1 MSDQNLSSSVR
12 TRIQRFSEIDN
23 AYGEHYQFRSRVP
36 FKSFDDRIARKSID
50 ISPIGGYSRRHPN
63 HEATTVYRSLCLRGF
78 VVQGS
83 LDPRN
88 RGLEDVFRVI
98 DDIGW
103 SYTVLHV
110 NPFCPRVV
118 REFISNIPFYE
129 DGALI
134 RGFFYRFSPS
144 VINQLMMKPTVEH
157 SFQWKDVVL
166 NQAITHLTGGQCAG
180 WTGFNLNALLDP
192 FQILYCVCERSWLPG
207 PDSDLMMRKR
217 LRLMYA
223 VTKCKQIDFG
233 QLVYE
238 QVIDMT
244 RVRDLETSLIFPNLI
259 YQLLVLQKEAPLLP
273 GDEDPIGKGIPI
285 YDSGSDGSGPR
296 GRRRLC

>member
-1 MSDQNLSSSVR
+1 MADQNLCSSVR

-110 NPFCPRVV
+110 NLFCPRVV

-134 RGFFYRFSPS
+134 RGF
-144 VINQLMMKPTVEH
+144 V
-157 SFQWKDVVL
+157 
-166 NQAITHLTGGQCAG
+166 
-180 WTGFNLNALLDP
+180 
-192 FQILYCVCERSWLPG
+192 
-207 PDSDLMMRKR
+207 
-217 LRLMYA
+217 
-223 VTKCKQIDFG
+223 
-233 QLVYE
+233 
-238 QVIDMT
+238 
-244 RVRDLETSLIFPNLI
+244 
-259 YQLLVLQKEAPLLP
+259 
-273 GDEDPIGKGIPI
+273 
-285 YDSGSDGSGPR
+285 
-296 GRRRLC
+296 

>member
-1 MSDQNLSSSVR
+1 MSDQNPSSSVR
-12 TRIQRFSEIDN
+12 TRIRRFSEIDN
-23 AYGEHYQFRSRVP
+23 AYGEHYQFRSM
-36 FKSFDDRIARKSID
+36 
-50 ISPIGGYSRRHPN
+50 
-63 HEATTVYRSLCLRGF
+63 C
-78 VVQGS
+78 
-83 LDPRN
+83 
-88 RGLEDVFRVI
+88 LEDVFRVI

-129 DGALI
+129 DGAII

-144 VINQLMMKPTVEH
+144 VINQLMMTPTVEH

-180 WTGFNLNALLDP
+180 WKGFNLNALLDP
-192 FQILYCVCERSWLPG
+192 FQILYRVCERSWLPG
-207 PDSDLMMRKR
+207 PESDLMMKKR

-223 VTKCKQIDFG
+223 VTKRKQNDFG

-259 YQLLVLQKEAPLLP
+259 YQLLVLQKEVPLLP

-285 YDSGSDGSGPR
+285 YDSRSDGSGPR

>member
-1 MSDQNLSSSVR
+1 MSDQNPSSSVR
-12 TRIQRFSEIDN
+12 TRIRRFSEIDN
-23 AYGEHYQFRSRVP
+23 AYGEHHQFRSRVP
-36 FKSFDDRIARKSID
+36 FKSFDDRIQESRLIFSGTV
-50 ISPIGGYSRRHPN
+50 SPIGGYSRRHPN

-88 RGLEDVFRVI
+88 RG
-98 DDIGW
+98 
-103 SYTVLHV
+103 
-110 NPFCPRVV
+110 VV

-134 RGFFYRFSPS
+134 RGYVYRFSPS
-144 VINQLMMKPTVEH
+144 VINQLMMTPSVEH
-157 SFQWKDVVL
+157 SFQWKDVAL

-180 WTGFNLNALLDP
+180 WMGFSLNALLDP
-192 FQILYCVCERSWLPG
+192 FKILYRVCERSWLPG
-207 PDSDLMMRKR
+207 QDSDLMMRKR
-217 LRLMYA
+217 LRLVYA
-223 VTKCKQIDFG
+223 VTKP
-233 QLVYE
+233 V
-238 QVIDMT
+238 
-244 RVRDLETSLIFPNLI
+244 SAS
-259 YQLLVLQKEAPLLP
+259 KEVPLLP